1 MYRYYLIS
9 IVLIFSGCKIQNI
22 KNEKFSDISIQTAI
36 IKAGSNSDEIK
47 TVLEEV
53 PKKFFNSAVYLI
65 SYMPESDLKTL
76 TSKYILNNI
85 STSYKAKEKFKWTK
99 SLPDSIFFNYVLP
112 YYCLDE
118 DRDEYRD
125 EFFNILFPLIKNA
138 KTEYEVIDTINKNI
152 SKILGVEY
160 NINRSK
166 VNISPIQAIK
176 EKMAT
181 CTGLS
186 ILLVDAFRS
195 IGIPAR
201 IVGTPMWTNM
211 RGNHNWVEVWI
222 DGKWYF
228 TEYYYDALNKSWF
241 LTDAGKADIQKPEHC
256 IYATSYKPAETYFPM
271 VWDSLSQNIHAYNV
285 TKFYIDLYEKQISEE
300 QLKDDELWVEL
311 VMYKNRSSETPENRI
326 SKRITV
332 KTDTSEIDFGYTPL
346 PQDDAN
352 RFLKFKLKE
361 NGVYLFEYQNSS
373 GYLSK
378 HEKHMSKSQTE
389 IIKLYENE

>member
-1 MYRYYLIS
+1 MHKAYFILI
-9 IVLIFSGCKIQNI
+9 ILIFGACKVPILNS
-22 KNEKFSDISIQTAI
+22 EKKSDILIQSAI
-36 IKAGSNSDEIK
+36 LKAGSNADEIK
-47 TVLEEV
+47 TVMEKV
-53 PKKFFNSAVYLI
+53 PEKFYEAAVFMI

-76 TSKYILNNI
+76 SSEYILNNI
-85 STSYKAKEKFKWTK
+85 STSYKTKEKFKWAQ

-118 DRDEYRD
+118 DRDVWRD
-125 EFFNILFPLIKNA
+125 EFFDMLLPLVKDAKN
-138 KTEYEVIDTINKNI
+138 EYEALDTINKNI

-166 VNISPIQAIK
+166 VNISPKQAIK

-201 IVGTPMWTNM
+201 IAGTPMWTNM

-285 TKFYIDLYEKQISEE
+285 TKFYKDLYEN
-300 QLKDDELWVEL
+300 QLSKEKLAEDELFVEL
-311 VMYKNRSSETPENRI
+311 VMYKNRSEETPENRI

-332 KTDTSEIDFGYTPL
+332 KTDSSEIDFGYSPL

-361 NGVYLFEYQNSS
+361 NRTYFFEYQNSS

-378 HEKHMSKSQTE
+378 REKYINKSKFE

>member
-1 MYRYYLIS
+1 MYRYCLLVIA
-9 IVLIFSGCKIQNI
+9 LLFGACKIQTINNRKI
-22 KNEKFSDISIQTAI
+22 DNESVREAI
-36 IKAGSNSDEIK
+36 LKAGSNAEEIK
-47 TVLEEV
+47 AVIEKV
-53 PKKFFNSAVYLI
+53 PQKLSNAAIFLI

-76 TSKYILNNI
+76 TSEYILNNI
-85 STSYKAKEKFKWTK
+85 SISYKTKEYFKWSQ

-118 DRDEYRD
+118 DRDEWRND
-125 EFFNILFPLIKNA
+125 FFNLLFPIVINA
-138 KTEYEVIDTINKNI
+138 KTEYEAIDSINKNI
-152 SKILGVEY
+152 SKIFGVEY

-166 VNISPIQAIK
+166 VNISPKQAIK

-201 IVGTPMWTNM
+201 IAGTPMWTNM

-271 VWDSLSQNIHAYNV
+271 VWDSLSHNIHGYNV
-285 TKFYIDLYEKQISEE
+285 TKFYIDLYEKQISEVKLENGE
-300 QLKDDELWVEL
+300 QWVEL
-311 VMYKNRSSETPENRI
+311 VMYKNRNNETPENRI
-326 SKRITV
+326 SKRITI
-332 KTDTSEIDFGYTPL
+332 KTDTTEIDFGYTPL
-346 PQDDAN
+346 PKDDAN

-361 NGVYLFEYQNSS
+361 NRIYSFEYKNSS
-373 GYLSK
+373 GLISK
-378 HEKHMSKSQTE
+378 FEKNINKSNIE
-389 IIKLYENE
+389 IIKLYEDE

>member
-1 MYRYYLIS
+1 MYRYCLLVIA
-9 IVLIFSGCKIQNI
+9 LLFGACKIQTINNRKI
-22 KNEKFSDISIQTAI
+22 DNESVREAI
-36 IKAGSNSDEIK
+36 LKAGSNAEEIK
-47 TVLEEV
+47 AVIEKV
-53 PKKFFNSAVYLI
+53 PQKLSNAAIFLI

-76 TSKYILNNI
+76 TSEYILNNI
-85 STSYKAKEKFKWTK
+85 SISYKTKEYFKWSQ

-118 DRDEYRD
+118 DRDEWRND
-125 EFFNILFPLIKNA
+125 FFNLLFPIVINA
-138 KTEYEVIDTINKNI
+138 KTEYEAIDSINKNI
-152 SKILGVEY
+152 SKIFGVEY

-166 VNISPIQAIK
+166 VNISPKQAIK

-201 IVGTPMWTNM
+201 IAGTPMWTNM

-271 VWDSLSQNIHAYNV
+271 VWDSLSNNIHGYNV
-285 TKFYIDLYEKQISEE
+285 TKFYIDLYEKQISEVKLENGE
-300 QLKDDELWVEL
+300 QWVEL
-311 VMYKNRSSETPENRI
+311 VMYKNRNNETPENRI

-332 KTDTSEIDFGYTPL
+332 KTDTTEIDFGYTPL
-346 PQDDAN
+346 PKDDAN

-361 NGVYLFEYQNSS
+361 NRIYSFEYKNSS
-373 GYLSK
+373 GLISK
-378 HEKHMSKSQTE
+378 FEKNINKSNIE
-389 IIKLYENE
+389 IIKLYEDE